1 MAVIRHSFTARPI
14 PADLLA
20 RWRQVPPAIA
30 GDCLNRD
37 HCMTG
42 RIAPLAPGMAIT
54 GPARTVTPM
63 AGDNAAIHVAI
74 ALIEPGDVLVIGG
87 GGDININAQNNSVD
101 NSTGGGSTGGTNFCA
116 SYNDNGVTRQGSV
129 DGVNCIYGSDFV
141 SLTNPIE
148 VAATDPVVFTKLSN
162 ALLAFV

>member
-1 MAVIRHSFTARPI
+1 MKKLFAMTAMASA
-14 PADLLA
+14 
-20 RWRQVPPAIA
+20 
-30 GDCLNRD
+30 
-37 HCMTG
+37 
-42 RIAPLAPGMAIT
+42 MA
-54 GPARTVTPM
+54 
-63 AGDNAAIHVAI
+63 
-74 ALIEPGDVLVIGG
+74 LVGCGG

-162 ALLAFV
+162 GGVHIFRDSLVVGRNYDNDADMAAAGIVEGGDGSAIEIEAGVT

>member
-74 ALIEPGDVLVIGG
+74 ALIEHM
-87 GGDININAQNNSVD
+87 
-101 NSTGGGSTGGTNFCA
+101 A
-116 SYNDNGVTRQGSV
+116 SSPR
-129 DGVNCIYGSDFV
+129 CR
-141 SLTNPIE
+141 
-148 VAATDPVVFTKLSN
+148 
-162 ALLAFV
+162 

>member
-54 GPARTVTPM
+54 GPART
-63 AGDNAAIHVAI
+63 
-74 ALIEPGDVLVIGG
+74 
-87 GGDININAQNNSVD
+87 
-101 NSTGGGSTGGTNFCA
+101 
-116 SYNDNGVTRQGSV
+116 RGSV
-129 DGVNCIYGSDFV
+129 VRS
-141 SLTNPIE
+141 TRRWP
-148 VAATDPVVFTKLSN
+148 AAMWWSHP
-162 ALLAFV
+162 AI